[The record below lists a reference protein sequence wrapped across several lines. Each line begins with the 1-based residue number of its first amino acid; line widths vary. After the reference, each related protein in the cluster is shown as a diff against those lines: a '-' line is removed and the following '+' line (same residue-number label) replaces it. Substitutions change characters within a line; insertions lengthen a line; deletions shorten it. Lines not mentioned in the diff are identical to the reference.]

1 MAKRLLPNDVEISH
15 EELAKRQRA
24 AADAAEQSNI
34 DAELLKEK
42 QDAHSGDEEDDAQH
56 LHHHHGGHHHHGH
69 HHHHPDDDDDHEDT
83 AAAAAAAA
91 AVYGG
96 LMNAQDDPNSA
107 LHHHHGHHHH
117 GLAHHHGAKGEDDDS
132 AVSLKDD
139 DDDELAKR
147 GGSAAAAAAARRGRK
162 PVPVTGSEEWRQQR
176 KDSHKEVERRR
187 RENINS
193 AINKL
198 SDLLPVKETSKASIL
213 LRAAE
218 YIQKLRDTEN
228 ANIEK
233 WTLQKLL
240 SEQQVSTLTKA
251 NESLQL
257 ELGNAFKQVDILKRQ
272 LRSAGIP
279 IDTDVTKLESEANR
293 NS

>member
-1 MAKRLLPNDVEISH
+1 MAKRLLPNDVEVSN

-24 AADAAEQSNI
+24 EAAEQSNI

-42 QDAHSGDEEDDAQH
+42 QDPNSGDEDDNGHSAGH
-56 LHHHHGGHHHHGH
+56 LHHHHH
-69 HHHHPDDDDDHEDT
+69 HHHHQDEDEDQENT

-96 LMNAQDDPNSA
+96 LMNAQEDPNNE
-107 LHHHHGHHHH
+107 LQHQHHHHQLPHHHNPH
-117 GLAHHHGAKGEDDDS
+117 DPKAEDEDDES
-132 AVSLKDD
+132 ASSMKDD
-139 DDDELAKR
+139 DDDGR
-147 GGSAAAAAAARRGRK
+147 SGGSAAAAARRGRK
-162 PVPVTGSEEWRQQR
+162 PVPVTGSDEWRQQR

-198 SDLLPVKETSKASIL
+198 SDLLPVKESSKASIL

-240 SEQQVSTLTKA
+240 SEQQVSTLTKS

-272 LRSAGIP
+272 LRNSGIS
-279 IDTDVTKLESEANR
+279 IDPEVMKLESEANR
-293 NS
+293 NN